1 MIYSKDYITV
11 YNKIMSMF
19 PDLESTFPSVYLALQ
34 CAKLYQQAFSMSEMR
49 ESLYESTYMDEPLG
63 EMIKLIQSIEERISK
78 LETNYYELDNYV
90 DDCQLSPYEWKRLSE
105 ELIGLL
111 CLSDSNKIEQF
122 DRLYDF
128 RKNIWFGVSK
138 VLNGM

>member
-19 PDLESTFPSVYLALQ
+19 PDLESTYPSVYLALQ
-34 CAKLYQQAFSMSEMR
+34 CTKLYQKAFSMSEMR

-78 LETNYYELDNYV
+78 LETNYYELEHYV

-105 ELIGLL
+105 VTMCLI
-111 CLSDSNKIEQF
+111 
-122 DRLYDF
+122 
-128 RKNIWFGVSK
+128 
-138 VLNGM
+138 